1 MSRPPTLWST
11 SSTSPGAGRFTR
23 TAVSMARI
31 FLCRPS
37 EDRPAPR
44 PVMSSTGRSSSTAAR
59 AEEVVVLPM
68 PISPVA
74 SSLTP
79 RPRSSWATSTPARMA
94 WTASSRL
101 MAGPWVMLAV
111 PRRTHFWRMRSPF
124 RGVTVPMSTGTTSTP
139 AARDMAHTLV
149 SPVDMFSAT
158 MAVTSWPVWVTPS
171 ATTPLSAHMTTTA
184 RRERSTS
191 GLPVM
196 PAMRITASSSAPR
209 LPRGLAMESHRA
221 FARSMAFRSAGTIP

>member
-1 MSRPPTLWST
+1 
-11 SSTSPGAGRFTR
+11 
-23 TAVSMARI
+23 
-31 FLCRPS
+31 
-37 EDRPAPR
+37 
-44 PVMSSTGRSSSTAAR
+44 
-59 AEEVVVLPM
+59 
-68 PISPVA
+68 
-74 SSLTP
+74 
-79 RPRSSWATSTPARMA
+79 
-94 WTASSRL
+94 
-101 MAGPWVMLAV
+101 
-111 PRRTHFWRMRSPF
+111 
-124 RGVTVPMSTGTTSTP
+124 
-139 AARDMAHTLV
+139 MAHTLV

-221 FARSMAFRSAGTIP
+221 FARPMAS